1 MTKLGKRMREALE
14 KVEVLREYELMEA
27 VTLAKETAQAKFDE
41 SMDVAVRLGV
51 DRVRRTRMF
60 EGVFCFRR
68 GLEKSFAYWCLLRVK
83 KRQKLGK
90 LGQSWLVV
98 KI

>member
-1 MTKLGKRMREALE
+1 MAKPGKRMREALE

-51 DRVRRTRMF
+51 DSRKADQNVRGSVMLPKGTGKKFRILVF
-60 EGVFCFRR
+60 AKGEKEGEAKEA
-68 GLEKSFAYWCLLRVK
+68 GA
-83 KRQKLGK
+83 
-90 LGQSWLVV
+90 
-98 KI
+98 